1 MIETDFINL
10 KVNGEKVTVRTG
22 DRLLQAI
29 EKTQNSVPTLC
40 YDERIGPQGT
50 CRMCLVEVKKNNIS
64 NYVASCTSLAEDNI
78 EIFTHSETL
87 IDYRKT
93 LLELSL
99 SEIKWD
105 DQSMEKTKL
114 TNNEFSE
121 AVKEYKPENYFPE
134 LNKRKSIKED
144 LNPFIAR
151 DYDKCIACY
160 RCTNICNDW
169 EQASAITIDGRGQDS
184 KIFSFFDNKLM
195 NSDCTFCGQCVN
207 TCPTG
212 ALSNKKIE
220 KSVEKKETKT
230 KSICPYCGVGC
241 GIELISDGKKILGAT
256 PDFDAPSLGSLCI
269 KGQFASWDFVNS
281 KERLTDP
288 LLKNSKGEFE
298 KISWE
303 KAYEVFS
310 EKLNK
315 SIYEKGPDSTVWW
328 ASARVVTEA
337 NYLLQK
343 FARTVVG
350 TNNIDNCSRT

>member
-1 MIETDFINL
+1 MIETKFINL
-10 KVNGEKVTVRTG
+10 KVNDQLITVQNG
-22 DRLLQAI
+22 DRLLSAI
-29 EKTQNSVPTLC
+29 KKSKKSVPTLC
-40 YDERIGPQGT
+40 YDERVGPQGT
-50 CRMCLVEVKKNNIS
+50 CRMCLIEIKRNDKLE
-64 NYVASCTSLAEDNI
+64 YVASCTYLAEEGL
-78 EIFTHSETL
+78 EIYTHSETL
-87 IDYRKT
+87 IEYRKT
-93 LLELSL
+93 MLELSL
-99 SEIKWD
+99 SEINWD
-105 DQSMEKTKL
+105 EDSMKKTEL

-121 AVKEYKPENYFPE
+121 AVKEYEPTDYFPK
-134 LNKRKSIKED
+134 LKKREVAED

-184 KIFSFFDNKLM
+184 KIFSFFENKLM
-195 NSDCTFCGQCVN
+195 KSDCTFCGQCIN

-220 KSVEKKETKT
+220 IKPEIKKTKT

-241 GIELISDGKKILGAT
+241 GIELISDGKKILGST
-256 PDFDAPSLGSLCI
+256 PDFEAPSLGSLCV

-288 LLKNSKGEFE
+288 LLKNKEGKFE

-303 KAYEVFS
+303 KAYKVFS

-315 SIYEKGPDSTVWW
+315 SIKDKGPDSTVWW
-328 ASARVVTEA
+328 ASARIVTEA

>member
-10 KVNGEKVTVRTG
+10 KVNGENITVSTG
-22 DRLLQAI
+22 DRLLHAI
-29 EKTQNSVPTLC
+29 KKTQKSVPTLC
-40 YDERIGPQGT
+40 YDDRIGPQGT
-50 CRMCLVEVKKNNIS
+50 CRMCLVEVKKGQNI
-64 NYVASCTSLAEDNI
+64 NYVASCTYLAENDI
-78 EIFTHSETL
+78 EVFTHSDTL

-105 DQSMEKTKL
+105 DQSSEKTKL
-114 TNNEFSE
+114 TNNEFSA
-121 AVKEYKPENYFPE
+121 AVKEYKPENIFPE
-134 LNKRKSIKED
+134 LEKREVAKDD

-195 NSDCTFCGQCVN
+195 KSDCTFCGQCVN

-220 KSVEKKETKT
+220 ISLEKKETKT

-241 GIELISDGKKILGAT
+241 GIELISDGKKVLGAT
-256 PDFDAPSLGSLCI
+256 PDFDAPSLGSLCV

-281 KERLTDP
+281 QERLTDP
-288 LLKNSKGEFE
+288 LLKNKNGEFE
-298 KISWE
+298 KVSWE
-303 KAYEVFS
+303 KAYEIFS
-310 EKLNK
+310 QKLNA
-315 SIYEKGPDSTVWW
+315 SIENNGPDSTVWW